1 MEKKKFKQYL
11 EKVNLEIEKNQN
23 SLEERLNLN
32 STPENLSKDLVKLP
46 LNVAEEIYAKINL
59 LAGYIVKYPIAITNY
74 LLQRS

>member
-23 SLEERLNLN
+23 SLEEKLNLN
-32 STPENLSKDLVKLP
+32 STPKTLSKDLVKLP
-46 LNVAEEIYAKINL
+46 LNIVGEVCSKINL